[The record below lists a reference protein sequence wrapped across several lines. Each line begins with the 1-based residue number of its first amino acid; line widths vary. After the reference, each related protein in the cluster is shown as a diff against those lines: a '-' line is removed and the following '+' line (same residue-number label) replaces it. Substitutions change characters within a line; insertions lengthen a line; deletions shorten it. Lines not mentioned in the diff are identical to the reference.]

1 MIQCYHRRKPKL
13 TSFTLDLRIFSYPLT
28 KTYIS
33 FDSFAYIDVMEL
45 TCFSKEIHESMV
57 SGKWLL
63 PSLKSIDVR
72 LFYLF
77 DDWVLVSE
85 CSKKRQCYLV
95 DYSGKYI
102 SNTISL
108 SSDIYLVVK
117 RRVLFT
123 PASFSAISVL
133 RSPFHWCERANQLE
147 MFWQEIIHSEH
158 FLFIYSFTS
167 VRKRK
172 ASRNRNKSLRL
183 HVGST
188 RSANLWY

>member
-1 MIQCYHRRKPKL
+1 
-13 TSFTLDLRIFSYPLT
+13 
-28 KTYIS
+28 
-33 FDSFAYIDVMEL
+33 MEL
-45 TCFSKEIHESMV
+45 TCFSKEIHEPMV

-72 LFYLF
+72 LFYLC
-77 DDWVLVSE
+77 DDRVLVSE
-85 CSKKRQCYLV
+85 CSKKRQYYLV

-123 PASFSAISVL
+123 LAIFSAISVL
-133 RSPFHWCERANQLE
+133 RFSSFHWCERANQFE
-147 MFWQEIIHSEH
+147 MFWQEMINIEHS
-158 FLFIYSFTS
+158 LFIHSFTS

-172 ASRNRNKSLRL
+172 ASRNRSKSLRL
-183 HVGST
+183 HVSST
-188 RSANLWY
+188 KSANLSY